1 MNLNIGE
8 MTGLSKDVISSK
20 KEKKRKING
29 TLASVFNARNK
40 AMGD

>member
-8 MTGLSKDVISSK
+8 TTGLSKDVISSK
-20 KEKKRKING
+20 KKRKING
-29 TLASVFNARNK
+29 TLASVFNARKK

>member
-8 MTGLSKDVISSK
+8 TTGLSKDVISSK
-20 KEKKRKING
+20 KRKRKING
-29 TLASVFNARNK
+29 TLASVFNARKK